1 MFDGG
6 CGRSVVLMY
15 VVGDTSADGVG
26 GVDQA
31 KIFLT
36 QADLLQ
42 VSAAIYHVGYTL
54 LLLSDRR
61 RLLLEVSCISTSKT
75 NVDALIFV

>member
-1 MFDGG
+1 
-6 CGRSVVLMY
+6 MY

-42 VSAAIYHVGYTL
+42 VSAAICHVGYTL